1 MRRDSRVAWACVAG
15 AARGFHW
22 REYAPFG
29 WILAAQML
37 FLVLA
42 VRLDTALS
50 MATVGALAGALL
62 GDAPLHYPDFYLHLP
77 TLATLVDAFL
87 YTVPGAVLIPLSL
100 IRMQRRLEP
109 EPAGTLA
116 TGAWL
121 RRAVPPTLVAWLIQ
135 VGLLAAWGAAVEA
148 WASQR
153 LTTTLPGDSGF
164 LAGWVLNVLG
174 AYAISAIFIYVPI
187 VAVRD
192 EGTFA
197 QTIRDGLGEG
207 FAVFR
212 HTWLFIVVLS
222 LPALPFLLLAELQ
235 AASIVNRLQPELVA
249 LLLAIYAALVSIATY
264 LIFGAA
270 RRLHSPVMEE
280 E

>member
-1 MRRDSRVAWACVAG
+1 MAWACVAG
-15 AARGFHW
+15 AARGFRW

-37 FLVLA
+37 FLILA
-42 VRLDTALS
+42 VRLDTPFS
-50 MATVGALAGALL
+50 MATVGMLAGALL

-109 EPAGTLA
+109 QLGTPA
-116 TGAWL
+116 TGVWL
-121 RRAVPPTLVAWLIQ
+121 RRAVPPTLVAWLVQ
-135 VGLLAAWGAAVEA
+135 AGLIAAWDAAVEA
-148 WASQR
+148 WASHR

-164 LAGWVLNVLG
+164 LAGWALNVLG

-197 QTIRDGLGEG
+197 QTIRDGLAEG
-207 FAVFR
+207 LALFR

-222 LPALPFLLLAELQ
+222 LPALLFLLLAQLQ

-249 LLLAIYAALVSIATY
+249 LLLAIYAAMVSIATY

-270 RRLHSPVMEE
+270 RRLHSPVVEE

>member
-1 MRRDSRVAWACVAG
+1 MRRDSRVAWACVVK
-15 AARGFHW
+15 AARGFQW

-29 WILAAQML
+29 WILGAQML

-42 VRLDTALS
+42 VRLDTQLS
-50 MATVGALAGALL
+50 MATVGGLAGTLL

-109 EPAGTLA
+109 DLAGTME
-116 TGAWL
+116 TGPWL
-121 RRAVPPTLVAWLIQ
+121 KRAVPPTLLAWVLQ
-135 VGLLAAWGAAVEA
+135 AGLLMAWDALVEKWAAGNL
-148 WASQR
+148 ASI
-153 LTTTLPGDSGF
+153 PGDGGF
-164 LAGWVLNVLG
+164 IASWLVNVLG
-174 AYAISAIFIYVPI
+174 AYAISALFIYVPI

-192 EGTFA
+192 PGTFG
-197 QTIRDGLGEG
+197 QMFREGLAEG
-207 FAVFR
+207 IGVFR
-212 HTWLFIVVLS
+212 YTWPIIVLLS
-222 LPALPFLLLAELQ
+222 LPALPFLLLAELE
-235 AASIVNRLQPELVA
+235 AAAIVNRLQPELVA
-249 LLLAIYAALVSIATY
+249 LLLAIYAAVVSIATY

-270 RRLHSPVMEE
+270 RRLHSPVVEE